1 MHYTMILS
9 NFLIFFPQ
17 IKIMDTPVAQIK
29 DQSTLLE
36 DEDAQRRN
44 IEFAVIIE
52 ELTIERDCLKTEFF
66 GVEAKVREREEELL
80 RRIQD
85 GFREKE
91 CLEVEIYE
99 GMREREEL
107 VSKHDFGLREKVGL
121 LKDFEVLKGK
131 NEEFEVNLSRGFK
144 VLGLIKDCLI
154 KVNDCFNGKGFEE
167 NVLMID
173 CKRSMEGLL
182 EELDF
187 VSRLAKRVE
196 DRMGDYGGIKDL
208 LNEVEAY
215 KKRTKEFEEN
225 LLRNIKVLDFI
236 KECFMR
242 IHECLDDKEVEIM
255 WVDHDE
261 CHSIEE
267 QVLNVEEKLEGLM
280 NAKLDFVSRMA
291 KGVEEKMNVHL
302 EKVNK
307 EKKELERSVMS
318 LTEENRDVN
327 ALLRIALVEKEA
339 VEKSL
344 SKLKGNNEQRRV
356 PLLQFAER
364 GLQRVGFGFIIGG
377 ASNEQ
382 HEDQNKNADQ
392 TSDCI
397 MSGVSSECQ
406 EEVVSLAST
415 VEKLMKGLR
424 LKITQLR
431 RDLEDSRF
439 ETERLQSLTEKQAQ
453 KITEQIIYI
462 KELEERETLLSK
474 NVEELLVE
482 MKAMEEEIQRWRE
495 ACELEMEAGKHVAQ
509 EHNKVVAILKQ
520 ELEKTRTALQVSNKK
535 LKLKEEVAVAAMAA
549 QSAAEKSLQLAD
561 NRAAVFRERIEE
573 LTRQVEE
580 DESKQKNNKRRLR
593 RICWPWQALYPA
605 TTNSR
610 VGNLDI
616 KHMLPEMQAFL
627 HQRI

>member
-1 MHYTMILS
+1 
-9 NFLIFFPQ
+9 
-17 IKIMDTPVAQIK
+17 MDTPVAQIK

-406 EEVVSLAST
+406 EEVYSEAST
-415 VEKLMKGLR
+415 SYNMSVIPWLGLNCGETHEGPS
-424 LKITQLR
+424 TQ
-431 RDLEDSRF
+431 DYS
-439 ETERLQSLTEKQAQ
+439 
-453 KITEQIIYI
+453 I
-462 KELEERETLLSK
+462 KERFGRFQ
-474 NVEELLVE
+474 VEELLVE

>member
-1 MHYTMILS
+1 
-9 NFLIFFPQ
+9 
-17 IKIMDTPVAQIK
+17 MDTPEARIK
-29 DQSTLLE
+29 DQITLLE
-36 DEDAQRRN
+36 DEEGNIVNLQQQLKDAQKKN

-80 RRIQD
+80 RRIKD

-107 VSKHDFGLREKVGL
+107 VRKLDFGLSEKVGL

-131 NEEFEVNLSRGFK
+131 NEEFEVNFSRGFE
-144 VLGLIKDCLI
+144 VLGLIKECLI
-154 KVNDCFNGKGFEE
+154 KVNDCFDGKGLEE
-167 NVLMID
+167 NVSIFERRLMID
-173 CKRSMEGLL
+173 CKRSMDGLL
-182 EELDF
+182 GELDF

-196 DRMGDYGGIKDL
+196 DRMEDYGDIKDF
-208 LNEVEAY
+208 LNEVEDY

-225 LLRNIKVLDFI
+225 LLRNLDVLDFI
-236 KECFMR
+236 TKCLMR
-242 IHECLDDKEVEIM
+242 VDECLDHKEVERM
-255 WVDHDE
+255 WVDHSE
-261 CHSIEE
+261 CHGIKE
-267 QVLNVEEKLEGLM
+267 QVLNVEEKLEVLM
-280 NAKLDFVSRMA
+280 YAKLEFVSRIA
-291 KGVEEKMNVHL
+291 KRVEEKMNAHL

-307 EKKELERSVMS
+307 EKRALERSVMS

-382 HEDQNKNADQ
+382 HEDQKKIADQ
-392 TSDCI
+392 ASDCI
-397 MSGVSSECQ
+397 MSDVSSECE

-424 LKITQLR
+424 LEITQLW
-431 RDLEDSRF
+431 RDLEDSRSD
-439 ETERLQSLTEKQAQ
+439 TERLQSLTEKQAQ
-453 KITEQIIYI
+453 KITEQIVYI
-462 KELEERETLLSK
+462 KELEERERNLTK

-482 MKAMEEEIQRWRE
+482 IKATEEEIERWRE
-495 ACELEMEAGKHVAQ
+495 ACELEVEAGKHVAQ

-535 LKLKEEVAVAAMAA
+535 LKLKEEVAVAAMVA
-549 QSAAEKSLQLAD
+549 QSAAEKSLQLAV
-561 NRAAVFRERIEE
+561 NRAAIFRERIEE

-580 DESKQKNNKRRLR
+580 DESRHKNNRRRLR

-605 TTNSR
+605 ATNTR
-610 VGNLDI
+610 VRNLDI
-616 KHMLPEMQAFL
+616 KHMLPEMQAL